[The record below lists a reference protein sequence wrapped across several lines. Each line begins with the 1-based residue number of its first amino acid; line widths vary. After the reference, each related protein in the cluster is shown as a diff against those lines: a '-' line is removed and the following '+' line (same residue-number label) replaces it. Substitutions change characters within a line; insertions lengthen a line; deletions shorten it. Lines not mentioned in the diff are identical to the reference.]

1 MVDQALGTIGH
12 WIAWLLAFVFGLFA
26 VVEDAVRR
34 LMDQLHIAAGMQT
47 VILVLLT
54 VALIILAIRV
64 FGGIFRIL
72 LMAFLVLLLIH
83 VVLHQGRI

>member
-1 MVDQALGTIGH
+1 MVDQALGTVGH
-12 WIAWLLAFVFGLFA
+12 WIAWLLAFVFGLFGLA
-26 VVEDAVRR
+26 EGAMRR
-34 LMDQLHIAAGMQT
+34 LMGQLHIESGLQT

-72 LMAFLVLLLIH
+72 LMVFLVLLLIH
-83 VVLHQGRI
+83 VVMHHGRI